1 MNWSTFA
8 YITKPKQRVSGFTLV
23 ELMVVIAIVAIL
35 AAIALPNFQSLIQ
48 SNRIQ
53 AASSE
58 FQAGMAMA
66 RAEAIKRGGDARVAL
81 VPNTVA
87 GTTAWTNGFT
97 VFYDQTGDANANVA
111 PASTDNRVL
120 MVTTALNTN
129 ITVTPNDTTPPPHI
143 IFNGLGRPINKD
155 GAALPISF
163 AFKPAIAGTS
173 GTVRCLVTSAT
184 GRSRSARYS
193 ETDFAALPFPNKC
206 PNL

>member
-81 VPNTVA
+81 VPNTMG
-87 GTTAWTNGFT
+87 GTTAWANGFT
-97 VFYDQTGDANANVA
+97 VFYDQIGNANVNVA

-120 MVTTALNTN
+120 MVTSALNTN
-129 ITVTPNDTTPPPHI
+129 ITVAPNASTPHI

-155 GAALPISF
+155 GAPFPVSF
-163 AFKPAIAGTS
+163 AFKPSTVDTS
-173 GTVRCLVTSAT
+173 STIRCLVTSST

-193 ETDFAALPFPNKC
+193 SAEFTALSDLC